1 MVKRILLLLL
11 FPFCVSAQ
19 SWEFSDIKALD
30 ENNINSDGEE
40 VLPLL
45 SPDGKTLY
53 FARVFYSGNQGGKY
67 SGADIWTSTFDERQK
82 IWSRPV
88 AASRINDKGSNAVV
102 GVGQDGKTVYI
113 MKTNS
118 SGKPDGIYVT
128 KRSGTS
134 WEKPSSIPIPALDP
148 AGFLGFYV
156 SPDNEVLFISMKGA
170 DSRGEEDLYVSVK
183 GSDGSWSPPKNLGS
197 SVNTNG
203 YEISPFLSQDKK
215 RLYFTS
221 NGHKGVGDADIFYC
235 DRLYNSWDTWSAP
248 KNIGDKLNSKGFDGY
263 FSLYGDSIAYF
274 ASNRGGKMTNLY
286 RVRVVPG
293 NDVLAY
299 GQRYLTTEET
309 NKALGANVNRRLTF
323 ENKNVELNSG
333 QKELLYYIAN
343 KISLLREINLQ
354 LSVIEDNDPVLT
366 EQRLKAITNQLRE
379 SGLDNFRVV
388 IANNERTKRKNP
400 TSAIIDILL
409 FK

>member
-1 MVKRILLLLL
+1 MVKRIFFFLL
-11 FPFCVSAQ
+11 FPLCVSAQ
-19 SWEFSDIKALD
+19 SWEFSEIKALD

-45 SPDGKTLY
+45 SPDGRTLY
-53 FARVFYSGNQGGKY
+53 FSRVFYSGNHGGKY
-67 SGADIWTSTFDERQK
+67 SGADIWVSTFDDRQK
-82 IWSRPV
+82 IWSRPMP
-88 AASRINDKGSNAVV
+88 ASRINDKGSNAVV
-102 GVGQDGKTVYI
+102 GVGPDGKTVYV
-113 MKTNS
+113 MKTNA

-128 KRSGTS
+128 KKSGTS
-134 WEKPSSIPIPALDP
+134 WEKLSSVPVPALDP
-148 AGFLGFYV
+148 AGFLGFYM

-183 GSDGSWSPPKNLGS
+183 GADGSWSPPKNLGS

-286 RVRVVPG
+286 SVKVVPG

-309 NKALGANVNRRLTF
+309 NKALGANVDRRLTF
-323 ENKNVELNSG
+323 EDKNVELNSA
-333 QKELLYYIAN
+333 QSELIYYIAN
-343 KISLLREINLQ
+343 KISLLREINVQ
-354 LSVIEDNDPVLT
+354 LSVVEDNDPVLI
-366 EQRLKAITNQLRE
+366 EQRLKAIVNQMRE

-400 TSAIIDILL
+400 SKAIIDILL